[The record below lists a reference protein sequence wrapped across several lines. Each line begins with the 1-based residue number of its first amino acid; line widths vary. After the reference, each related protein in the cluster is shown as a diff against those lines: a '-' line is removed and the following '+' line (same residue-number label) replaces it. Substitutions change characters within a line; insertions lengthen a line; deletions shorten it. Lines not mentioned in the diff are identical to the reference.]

1 VYVSCAGLPSF
12 GCQTRENDREAM
24 LLSVCTSTFKK
35 GVIAFFERKQAAHR
49 MYLLMHFLG
58 LRVGELHGNLSQQQR
73 TDAYDNFKKGDIDLL
88 MATDLASRGLDI
100 QVLFLRL
107 HMCVIG

>member
-1 VYVSCAGLPSF
+1 
-12 GCQTRENDREAM
+12 M
-24 LLSVCTSTFKK
+24 LLSLCTTTFKK
-35 GVIAFFERKQAAHR
+35 GVIAFFDRKQAAHR

-73 TDAYDNFKKGDIDLL
+73 SVAYDNFKSGEIDLL

-100 QVLFLRL
+100 QVRLAHNTSLRA
-107 HMCVIG
+107 VIRNLRGCLCSVFGW